1 LNIEKP
7 KTSATTARQKHPL
20 NMKKTKHPIS
30 VCSTQ
35 DQVLLSL
42 EFPPTLPGFYL
53 LVIIW
58 LLMLLSRWSKA
69 GAGDTL
75 I

>member
-1 LNIEKP
+1 
-7 KTSATTARQKHPL
+7 
-20 NMKKTKHPIS
+20 MKKTKHPIS